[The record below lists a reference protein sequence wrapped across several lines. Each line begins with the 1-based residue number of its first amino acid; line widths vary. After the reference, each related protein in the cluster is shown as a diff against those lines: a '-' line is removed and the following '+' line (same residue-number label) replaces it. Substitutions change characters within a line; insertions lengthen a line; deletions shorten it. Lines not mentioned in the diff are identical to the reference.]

1 MIETQTTVGNLLK
14 LWRER
19 RRKSQLELALDAE
32 ISTRHLSFVETG
44 RAKPSREMIL
54 LLAENLEIPLRE
66 RNKILI
72 TGGYAPIFSEKTLDD
87 VSLSAVRTAIDLILQ
102 GHEPFPAL
110 AVDRYWNMV
119 AANKVVPILLDE
131 VSPKLLENPINV
143 LRLSLHPEGLA
154 PKIVN
159 FTEWRNHIL
168 KRLRKQA
175 DDSADE
181 ELEKLFDELSS
192 YKFNGK
198 INEKESNSHHEII
211 VPLQIQSK
219 FGVLSFISTVTVFG
233 TPIDVTVSE
242 IALETFFPADEKTR
256 EIFNSLGEQFKS
268 G

>member
-1 MIETQTTVGNLLK
+1 MNDAQQTVGSLLK
-14 LWRER
+14 SWRER

-54 LLAENLEIPLRE
+54 LLAENLQIPLRK
-66 RNKILI
+66 RNKILL
-72 TGGYAPIFSEKTLDD
+72 TAGYAPIFSEKTLDD
-87 VSLSAVRTAIDLILQ
+87 VSLSAVREAIDLILQ

-110 AVDRYWNMV
+110 AVDRHWNMV
-119 AANKVVPILLDE
+119 AANRIVPILLE
-131 VSPKLLENPINV
+131 GISPKLLENPINV
-143 LRLSLHPEGLA
+143 LRLSLHAEGLA

-159 FTEWRNHIL
+159 FQQWRNHVL

-181 ELEKLFDELSS
+181 GLEKLFNELSG
-192 YKFNGK
+192 YKFNVGRRE
-198 INEKESNSHHEII
+198 NPSNSTPEIV
-211 VPLQIQSK
+211 VPLRLETK
-219 FGVLSFISTVTVFG
+219 FGLLSFISTTTVFG

-256 EIFNSLGEQFKS
+256 EIFYKLAENC
-268 G
+268 